1 MGNGLSV
8 VGLGIT
14 VNAVLHLSS
23 SLKASQE
30 AGMAVINWNGSSLC
44 LFIYNRYFIT
54 LVLYQGMSESRKA
67 NLLSFFFFLKVAHVL
82 VQDYI

>member
-44 LFIYNRYFIT
+44 LLIYNRYFIT

>member
-14 VNAVLHLSS
+14 VNTVLHLGG

-30 AGMAVINWNGSSLC
+30 AGMAAINWNGSSLC

-67 NLLSFFFFLKVAHVL
+67 NLLFFFFS
-82 VQDYI
+82 